1 VKVKEFEVLVRRYAP
16 VSLVLQGEDWDSV
29 EVSNAESLM
38 DGVSLSVATTL
49 KQINELI
56 KSHAPGSQ
64 PKWIRDGRVVN
75 DCLSM
80 LQLGNAEDVHPNRS
94 KLAFQHQ
101 LELLQGRIDG
111 WVTFEDIDDIY
122 TLSLSLLKKMSEQ
135 SEIDAVFTL
144 LNKHDFW
151 AKQFTERQ
159 KESLSKFRI

>member
-1 VKVKEFEVLVRRYAP
+1 
-16 VSLVLQGEDWDSV
+16 
-29 EVSNAESLM
+29 
-38 DGVSLSVATTL
+38 
-49 KQINELI
+49 
-56 KSHAPGSQ
+56 
-64 PKWIRDGRVVN
+64 
-75 DCLSM
+75 
-80 LQLGNAEDVHPNRS
+80 
-94 KLAFQHQ
+94 

-144 LNKHDFW
+144 LNEHDFW